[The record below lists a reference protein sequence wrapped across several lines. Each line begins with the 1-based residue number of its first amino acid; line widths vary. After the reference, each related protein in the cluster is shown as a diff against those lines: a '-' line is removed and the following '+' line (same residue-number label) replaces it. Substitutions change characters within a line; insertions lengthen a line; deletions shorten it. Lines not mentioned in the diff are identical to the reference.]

1 MDESSGFCWTSTP
14 LYATFE
20 HAATNTT
27 WNHATPRARADQS
40 ESTTGTNQT
49 NAAARSHQS
58 VAAATLIVPY
68 HLA

>member
-1 MDESSGFCWTSTP
+1 MDESSGFCWTSTRR
-14 LYATFE
+14 YATFE
-20 HAATNTT
+20 YAATNTA

-40 ESTTGTNQT
+40 ESTTGANQA

-58 VAAATLIVPY
+58 AAAATLIVSS

>member
-1 MDESSGFCWTSTP
+1 MDEPSGFCWTSTR

-20 HAATNTT
+20 YAATNTA

-40 ESTTGTNQT
+40 ESTTWANQT
-49 NAAARSHQS
+49 SAAARSHQA
-58 VAAATLIVPY
+58 VAATTLMVPY